1 MCTVTK
7 ALVIFSLLTLL
18 KVTVNGEETD
28 DLVDFEFETQTP
40 TNDYEY
46 ADEVVASNHRNTLM
60 DDLGD
65 VETESDGQEVVNFH
79 TKEQKVRAAL
89 LKAWANLKLR
99 QKFAEILPILRMLS
113 SQQRTAL
120 AALVSAQVNAKPGRE
135 LNLSQV
141 KSMFGD
147 RKDLILPLVLDIAN
161 LVRFATTTPHYTTY
175 DTFFENEPIP
185 QAQLLRRSFN
195 TQSTVESDER
205 NEAAAAGLDTANPM
219 SNIRDDRLSVEED
232 DGVIVTTNEGQR
244 SPRQSESRAFLVT
257 REPPHYDKLV
267 QMMPQFEQKL
277 EQDSQKSPTEATD
290 QLVGESRPL
299 PITLTRASPIERNLT
314 LEEIEDLAFESL
326 NGTDSTDSPAAES
339 DSENLPTPEMLI
351 GRKRHRKKPPPS
363 FLYRQPSHLSSH
375 TCERFTGNICLRV
388 DDYPMDQ
395 IMGSIRRHSYAMNAL
410 LAEYSD
416 KAEEQD
422 ADFSDDLLYESK
434 RNLLIGFLLSR
445 REDVNAGQPGAM
457 CNSVIRYARPQK
469 ARSAT
474 GEWKYIVNTGKH
486 TQTLRLEKCSNPQES
501 CTYLTENFKSRCVQV
516 YNYHRLLSWD
526 NTRGLHVDI
535 FKVPTCCSCRIDGYR
550 DAYPPLTTGTSQY
563 NSYKDTTSKLFGSS
577 SRTKPYAAISE
588 NLDDYDL
595 DDEDFEDGDDED
607 EDDDIAYQ
615 FGDGFKRIRKP
626 SKAIVSSSSVPKIRV
641 DQLKLPIGHGL
652 NLQVNTPPEPYLSP
666 PLNEFGEL
674 VSFKRGPF
682 TGKRRK
688 RPTSRIDQNLAESA
702 TQYREVTLPSTLSTI
717 TERPKRRSTVTT
729 TTRASQEKITP
740 RLPNTGLE
748 SESGSSRVNYNYH
761 PIIEFFENGAVKG
774 GVEVPQA
781 AASGKESRIGASA
794 SDWQPMINE
803 TQARCVLM
811 NANVYHGGLDWITLA
826 EESVESYA

>member
-1 MCTVTK
+1 MCRLTK
-7 ALVIFSLLTLL
+7 AIVIFSLLTLL
-18 KVTVNGEETD
+18 KVNGEEVD

-40 TNDYEY
+40 SDYEY
-46 ADEVVASNHRNTLM
+46 IEEVSADHRNTLM

-65 VETESDGQEVVNFH
+65 VETDSEPLAVTFH

-89 LKAWANLKLR
+89 MKAWANMKLR

-135 LNLSQV
+135 LNLNQV

-161 LVRFATTTPHYTTY
+161 LVRFAATPHYSTY

-185 QAQLLRRSFN
+185 QAQLLRRSF

-205 NEAAAAGLDTANPM
+205 NEVVNTTNPM
-219 SNIRDDRLSVEED
+219 LNIRDDRLSVEED
-232 DGVIVTTNEGQR
+232 EGVIVTNDGHR

-257 REPPHYDKLV
+257 REPHYDKLI
-267 QMMPQFEQKL
+267 QLMPQFDQKL
-277 EQDSQKSPTEATD
+277 DKDDQKSEEALDSQ
-290 QLVGESRPL
+290 VGESQTL
-299 PITLTRASPIERNLT
+299 PITLTRSSPIERNLT

-326 NGTDSTDSPAAES
+326 NGTEATESPTTKS
-339 DSENLPTPEMLI
+339 GENLPTPEMLI
-351 GRKRHRKKPPPS
+351 GRHRNRKKPPPS
-363 FLYRQPSHLSSH
+363 FLFRKPPLPSSH
-375 TCERFTGNICLRV
+375 GCEKFTGNICLRV

-422 ADFSDDLLYESK
+422 ADFSDDLLYEAK
-434 RNLLIGFLLSR
+434 R
-445 REDVNAGQPGAM
+445 REDVTSGQPGAM

-486 TQTLRLEKCSNPQES
+486 TQTLRLEKCSNAQES
-501 CTYLTENFKSRCVQV
+501 CTYLTENFRSRCVQV
-516 YNYHRLLSWD
+516 FNYHRLLSWD

-550 DAYPPLTTGTSQY
+550 DAYPPVVSTPNQY
-563 NSYKDTTSKLFGSS
+563 SSYKDSTTNLFGSP
-577 SRTKPYAAISE
+577 SRTKPYSSLD
-588 NLDDYDL
+588 NLDDYEDS
-595 DDEDFEDGDDED
+595 DDFEDLDDED

-626 SKAIVSSSSVPKIRV
+626 HKSIVSSSSIPKIRV
-641 DQLKLPIGHGL
+641 DHLKIPGSPSLS
-652 NLQVNTPPEPYLSP
+652 LQVNTPPEPYLSP

-688 RPTSRIDQNLAESA
+688 RPTSRIDQNLAGSV
-702 TQYREVTLPSTLSTI
+702 TQYQEITPPSTLITI

-729 TTRASQEKITP
+729 RPSPETTVKISQ

-748 SESGSSRVNYNYH
+748 NEGGSSRVNYNYH
-761 PIIEFFENGAVKG
+761 PIIEFFENGAAKG

-781 AASGKESRIGASA
+781 AATGKESRIGAS
-794 SDWQPMINE
+794 SDWKPMI
-803 TQARCVLM
+803 
-811 NANVYHGGLDWITLA
+811 GGKKRL
-826 EESVESYA
+826 